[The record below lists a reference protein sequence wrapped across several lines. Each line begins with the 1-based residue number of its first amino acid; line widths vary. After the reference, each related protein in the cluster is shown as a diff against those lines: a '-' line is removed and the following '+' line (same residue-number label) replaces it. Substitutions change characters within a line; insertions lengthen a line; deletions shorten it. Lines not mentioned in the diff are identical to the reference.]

1 MYFLLRRPARGLTLS
16 YGSAKQQAG
25 KAICIDKAER
35 RLTVWTDTLLLGGNK
50 MEIKEIK
57 KGFYKKV
64 SVIERMFNFIERH
77 EEAFYLVAFSIVAL
91 CLSIIFIKGAI

>member
-1 MYFLLRRPARGLTLS
+1 
-16 YGSAKQQAG
+16 
-25 KAICIDKAER
+25 
-35 RLTVWTDTLLLGGNK
+35 